1 MKSSREEFRE
11 RHQFVVSSAFRFL
24 VEDYGYV
31 AMPTT
36 FSDRVDKPTITAF
49 ENGQRRIELRNGLD
63 SRFVNDLLFFPG
75 DFKPYGSLDQS
86 VVLID
91 YRRYSIHRVA
101 KIRAQR
107 DLAAKGQGFE
117 SAVRAIADACREYAK
132 DIVMGDFSFFGPNIF
147 VVEEVEK
154 RLPRASSVRAVFS
167 NLKDAEMFCRDAL
180 AIVPADANVRFEI
193 SLRELDFHSED

>member
-1 MKSSREEFRE
+1 MKSSKEEFRE
-11 RHQFVVSSAFRFL
+11 KYQLVVSSAFGFL
-24 VEDYGYV
+24 VEDYGYTAV
-31 AMPTT
+31 ATT
-36 FSDRVDKPTITAF
+36 FSDRVDEPTTTAF

-86 VVLID
+86 VIFID

-101 KIRAQR
+101 EKRAQQNLSGKEQ
-107 DLAAKGQGFE
+107 DFE

-132 DIVMGDFSFFGPNIF
+132 DIVMGDFSFFGQNIF

-167 NLKDAEMFCRDAL
+167 NLNDAEVFCRDAL
-180 AIVPADANVRFEI
+180 AILPADADVRFEI
-193 SLRELDFHSED
+193 SLRELNYHSGD